1 MRPGKKK
8 FENMSENCFILKG
21 KDKRIRIKNKHMKR
35 LVLLR
40 HGQSLWNK
48 ENRFTGWTDVNLSEQ
63 GVAEAKKAGKVLK
76 DEGYQ
81 FKIAYTSYLT
91 RAIKT
96 LWLAL
101 EEMDQ
106 MWIPVKKSWR
116 LNEKHYGMLQ
126 GLNKAETAKKYGDD
140 MVQLWRRSF
149 DVPPQPLETDDER
162 NPKFDP
168 RYAEL
173 TAAEIPLTESLKEV
187 IERFIPYWESEIMP
201 VLKENDDVLVAAH
214 GNSLR
219 ALVMHLKNM
228 SKEDILGFNIPTGI
242 PYVFEFDDDMNF
254 VKDYFLGD
262 PEEVKKLMEQVANQ
276 AKKK

>member
-1 MRPGKKK
+1 
-8 FENMSENCFILKG
+8 
-21 KDKRIRIKNKHMKR
+21 MKR
-35 LVLLR
+35 LVLVR

-48 ENRFTGWTDVNLSEQ
+48 ENRFTGWTDVPLSEQ
-63 GVAEAKKAGKVLK
+63 GIEEAKKAGKTLK
-76 DEGYQ
+76 KEGYK
-81 FKIAYTSYLT
+81 FRLAYTSYLT

-96 LWLAL
+96 LWLIL
-101 EEMDQ
+101 EEMDL
-106 MWIPVKKSWR
+106 MWIEERKSWR

-126 GLNKAETAKKYGDD
+126 GLNKVETAKKYGAD

-149 DVPPQPLETDDER
+149 DVPPQPLDPDDER

-168 RYAEL
+168 RYADL
-173 TAAEIPLTESLKEV
+173 SPKDIPLTESLKEV
-187 IERFIPYWESEIMP
+187 IERLLPYWENEMKP
-201 VLKENDDVLVAAH
+201 ALKEHNDLLVAAH

-228 SKEDILGFNIPTGI
+228 SKEEILKFNIPTGI
-242 PYVFEFDDDMNF
+242 PYVFEFDDDLNF

-276 AKKK
+276 AKAK

>member
-1 MRPGKKK
+1 
-8 FENMSENCFILKG
+8 
-21 KDKRIRIKNKHMKR
+21 MKR

-40 HGQSLWNK
+40 HGQSVWNK
-48 ENRFTGWTDVNLSEQ
+48 ENRFTGWTDVKLSEQ
-63 GVAEAKKAGKVLK
+63 GIKEAEKAGKLLK
-76 DEGYQ
+76 EKGFN

-96 LWLAL
+96 LWIVL
-101 EEMDQ
+101 EEMDL
-106 MWIPVKKSWR
+106 MWIPEKKSWR

-126 GLNKAETAKKYGDD
+126 GLNKVETAEKYGAD

-149 DVPPQPLETDDER
+149 DTPPQPLDSDDKR

-168 RYAEL
+168 RYADL
-173 TAAEIPLTESLKEV
+173 SPKEIPLTESLKEV
-187 IERFIPYWESEIMP
+187 IERFIPYWEKEILP
-201 VLKENDDVLVAAH
+201 TLKEKEEVLLAAH

-228 SKEDILGFNIPTGI
+228 GKDEILKFNIPTGI
-242 PYVFEFDDDMNF
+242 PYVFEFDDDTNL

-262 PEEVKKLMEQVANQ
+262 PEEIKKLMDQVANQ
-276 AKKK
+276 IKK

>member
-1 MRPGKKK
+1 MLFRQKINFVKK
-8 FENMSENCFILKG
+8 LP
-21 KDKRIRIKNKHMKR
+21 MKK

-40 HGQSLWNK
+40 HGQSQWNL
-48 ENRFTGWTDVNLSEQ
+48 ENRFTGWIDVPVTEQ
-63 GVAEAKKAGKVLK
+63 GASEAKRAGQLMKQ
-76 DEGYQ
+76 EGFQ
-81 FKIAYTSYLT
+81 FKYAYTSYLK

-96 LWLAL
+96 LWIAL

-126 GLNKAETAKKYGDD
+126 GLNKIETAEKYGDEK
-140 MVQLWRRSF
+140 VLIWRRSF
-149 DVPPQPLETDDER
+149 DVPPQPLDPDDER

-168 RYAEL
+168 RYADLPVDEV
-173 TAAEIPLTESLKEV
+173 PLTESLKEV
-187 IERFIPYWESEIMP
+187 IDRFLPYWEVEIMP
-201 VLKENDDVLVAAH
+201 ALKKHGEILVAAH

-228 SKEDILGFNIPTGI
+228 SKEQILEFNIPTGV
-242 PYVFEFDDDMNF
+242 PYVFEFDDTM
-254 VKDYFLGD
+254 KLQRDYFLGD

-276 AKKK
+276 AKRK

>member
-1 MRPGKKK
+1 
-8 FENMSENCFILKG
+8 
-21 KDKRIRIKNKHMKR
+21 MKR

-48 ENRFTGWTDVNLSEQ
+48 ANRFTGWTDVNLSEQ
-63 GVAEAKKAGKVLK
+63 GVVEAKKSGKVLK
-76 DEGYQ
+76 DEG
-81 FKIAYTSYLT
+81 FRFGIAYTSYLT

-106 MWIPVKKSWR
+106 MWIPVIKSWR

-126 GLNKAETAKKYGDD
+126 GLNKAETAEKYGADK
-140 MVQLWRRSF
+140 VQLWRRSF
-149 DVPPQPLETDDER
+149 DVPPQPLECDDER
-162 NPKFDP
+162 NPKLDP

-187 IERFIPYWESEIMP
+187 IERFIPYWESEIVP
-201 VLKENDDVLVAAH
+201 SLKENNDVLVSAH

-228 SKEDILGFNIPTGI
+228 SKEEILGFNIPTGI

-254 VKDYFLGD
+254 IKDYFLGD

-276 AKKK
+276 AKTK

>member
-1 MRPGKKK
+1 
-8 FENMSENCFILKG
+8 
-21 KDKRIRIKNKHMKR
+21 MKR

-63 GVAEAKKAGKVLK
+63 GVAEAKKAGIVLK
-76 DEGYQ
+76 DEGYK

-126 GLNKAETAKKYGDD
+126 GLNKAETAEKYGAD

-149 DVPPQPLETDDER
+149 DVPPQPLESDDER

-168 RYAEL
+168 RYEEL

-201 VLKENDDVLVAAH
+201 SLKENDDILVAAH

-242 PYVFEFDDDMNF
+242 PYVFEFDDDLNF